1 MVLTGIDLVEI
12 KRIEKSL
19 KNERFLKENFGERER
34 EELSKKKFRPE
45 SVAACFAAK
54 EAFLKV
60 IGAGLCGAKLCEIEL
75 LHKDSGAPYLCLSG
89 KAKKEAEEKGLKL
102 CVSITHTKE
111 LAQAIVIG
119 EKNEID

>member
-19 KNERFLKENFGERER
+19 ENARFLKENFGERER
-34 EELSKKKFRPE
+34 QELSNKKFRPE

-60 IGAGLCGAKLCEIEL
+60 LQTGLSGAKLCEIEL
-75 LHKDSGAPYLCLSG
+75 LHKDTGAPYLYLSG
-89 KAKKEAEEKGLKL
+89 KAKEKAEEKGLEL

-119 EKNEID
+119 EIK